1 MSSKKS
7 SKGEKLK
14 NEKKLEEPSS
24 LGKYFIVFLVLGGL
38 TAYSAY
44 KYLSTPLEKPV
55 LDLEQWWGPY
65 PIDLK
70 KDVSI
75 RPYQIEFSDVIV
87 NDLRERLLHS
97 RPLTPPLEDVGFNYG
112 FNTNY
117 LTKVLDYWKN
127 NYNFKEREQFLN
139 KYKHFITN
147 IQGLDIHY
155 MHVKPKVSANVT
167 VVPILLIHGWPGS
180 IREFY
185 EIIPKLT
192 TVRPDQKF
200 VFEVIAPS
208 IPGFGF
214 SQAAVRPNMGPTE
227 VAVVFRNLMKRIGH
241 ERYYVQG
248 GDYGHTIGSI
258 LATYF
263 PENVLGFHTNIP
275 MVAYTPLVT
284 IYALVGSLWPSLVV
298 EPELQDRMYPLG
310 KHFSYTL
317 EESGYFH
324 LQATKPDTVG
334 VALSDSP
341 AGLAAYILEKF
352 STWTNPE
359 YKNAKD
365 GGLLNKY
372 SLTHLLDNVM
382 IYWSTNSI
390 TTSMRHYVLGYKQ
403 MMLTD
408 QIPTEVPTWG
418 IKFKHELSFF
428 PDCILKLKY
437 KNYLQS
443 TVVEDGGHF
452 AAMEMPDVLANDI
465 FKAVETFRDFNSKG
479 KRVFKAETFEVPETL
494 EPDYETAETVYEFT
508 VKDPKGQDIKLE
520 KYKGKVLIIVNV
532 ASQCGYTDNH
542 YKQLNELYDKYYEK
556 GLRILA
562 FPCNQFGGQ
571 EPGTLNEILQF
582 TKKKNVKFDIFE
594 KIDVNGDDAHP
605 LWNFLKKTQSGTL
618 GDFVK
623 WNFSKFIVD
632 RNGMPVERFG
642 PNVSPLE
649 LEPYLAK
656 YL

>member
-214 SQAAVRPNMGPTE
+214 SQVRKYFLR
-227 VAVVFRNLMKRIGH
+227 FRTQ
-241 ERYYVQG
+241 E
-248 GDYGHTIGSI
+248 T
-258 LATYF
+258 
-263 PENVLGFHTNIP
+263 
-275 MVAYTPLVT
+275 
-284 IYALVGSLWPSLVV
+284 
-298 EPELQDRMYPLG
+298 
-310 KHFSYTL
+310 KHN
-317 EESGYFH
+317 
-324 LQATKPDTVG
+324 PDT
-334 VALSDSP
+334 
-341 AGLAAYILEKF
+341 
-352 STWTNPE
+352 
-359 YKNAKD
+359 
-365 GGLLNKY
+365 
-372 SLTHLLDNVM
+372 
-382 IYWSTNSI
+382 
-390 TTSMRHYVLGYKQ
+390 
-403 MMLTD
+403 
-408 QIPTEVPTWG
+408 
-418 IKFKHELSFF
+418 
-428 PDCILKLKY
+428 
-437 KNYLQS
+437 
-443 TVVEDGGHF
+443 
-452 AAMEMPDVLANDI
+452 
-465 FKAVETFRDFNSKG
+465 
-479 KRVFKAETFEVPETL
+479 
-494 EPDYETAETVYEFT
+494 
-508 VKDPKGQDIKLE
+508 
-520 KYKGKVLIIVNV
+520 
-532 ASQCGYTDNH
+532 
-542 YKQLNELYDKYYEK
+542 
-556 GLRILA
+556 
-562 FPCNQFGGQ
+562 
-571 EPGTLNEILQF
+571 
-582 TKKKNVKFDIFE
+582 
-594 KIDVNGDDAHP
+594 
-605 LWNFLKKTQSGTL
+605 
-618 GDFVK
+618 
-623 WNFSKFIVD
+623 
-632 RNGMPVERFG
+632 
-642 PNVSPLE
+642 
-649 LEPYLAK
+649 
-656 YL
+656 